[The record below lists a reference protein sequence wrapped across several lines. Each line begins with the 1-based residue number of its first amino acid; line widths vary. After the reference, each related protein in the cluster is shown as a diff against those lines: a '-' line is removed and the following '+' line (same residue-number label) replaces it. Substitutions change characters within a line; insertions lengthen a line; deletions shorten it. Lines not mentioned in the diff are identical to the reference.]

1 MSKITFTTVK
11 ATKALAEELDFLDP
25 PIEVG
30 AWEVKVDFE
39 TGTEYYG
46 PYRTKKDADAARIDM
61 KKGNWDK
68 ALKELG

>member
-1 MSKITFTTVK
+1 MSKPKYTTVK
-11 ATKALAEELDFLDP
+11 ATKSLAKELHFLDP

-30 AWEVKVDFE
+30 SWEVKVDFE

-46 PYRTKKDADAARIDM
+46 PYRTKKEADAARIGM

-68 ALKELG
+68 VLKELG